1 MSDVLETIVGDALAK
16 QQTLERLQ
24 RSLDVAES
32 RREVAACRLADVQ
45 ATNR

>member
-1 MSDVLETIVGDALAK
+1 MSDVLETLVVDALAK

-24 RSLDVAES
+24 CSLDVAES